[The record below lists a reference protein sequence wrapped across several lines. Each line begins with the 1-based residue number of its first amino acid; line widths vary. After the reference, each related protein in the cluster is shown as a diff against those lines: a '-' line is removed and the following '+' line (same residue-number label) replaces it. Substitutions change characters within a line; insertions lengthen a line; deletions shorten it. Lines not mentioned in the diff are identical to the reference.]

1 MTRAIR
7 TAVFIDFDNVWIG
20 LQKIHPRAAEQF
32 AAQPREWLA
41 WIERGMPGEEPGGE
55 VVPRSVLVRRC
66 YLNPK
71 VFHRYRADFTQA
83 AFTAVDCPPLTHR
96 GKTGADVHMVIDILD
111 VLNLYPHVEE
121 FILFSADAD
130 FTPVLQR
137 LRAHDKRTVVL
148 TVGSA
153 SAAYTSASDRVLTEE
168 QFIEHA
174 LGLDASEAP
183 PPPVRE
189 GADPAVL
196 ERMAAE
202 VLLEVQKSGPVPAE
216 LMPRILRRFP
226 EFTPE
231 SNWLGYFGLRAL
243 TRAIVAMNPALSM
256 TEGDQWRVEV
266 RAGAAV
272 PPSVGPIDEARIAAW
287 LSELV
292 AKAPRPLPLAAVAQS
307 AGIHFGADLAQS
319 DWLGAG
325 SFKKL
330 LDRFD
335 NPGFEV
341 RTGPN
346 SPGYLVDPSRH
357 HEEQFPELGG
367 ASTHLASLPAQEL
380 ELLKRIHSHTNVP
393 LLSGEE
399 YQRLFACLARELA
412 ERPYDLSATSKAIRD
427 RLAAEDAPIPRQAI
441 TFVLK
446 GIGYSGHSLAA
457 GDTPERLALAF
468 RRNLLEM
475 LDSDIELGAS
485 GRELIDRWLGIRRAP
500 GAAEAGK

>member
-1 MTRAIR
+1 MTRAIK
-7 TAVFIDFDNVWIG
+7 TAIFIDFDNVWIG
-20 LQKIHPRAAEQF
+20 LQKLHPRAAEQF
-32 AAQPREWLA
+32 AAQPREWLS
-41 WIERGMPGEEPGGE
+41 WVERGMPGEELPSDRE
-55 VVPRSVLVRRC
+55 PRSVLVRRC

-83 AFTAVDCPPLTHR
+83 AFTVVDCPPLTHR

-111 VLNLYPHVEE
+111 VLTHYPHVEE
-121 FILFSADAD
+121 FVLFSADAD

-174 LGLDASEAP
+174 LGLDASEPA

-189 GADPAVL
+189 GADLLVL
-196 ERMAAE
+196 ERMGAE
-202 VLLEVQKSGPVPAE
+202 VQLEVQKSGPVPAE

-231 SNWLGYFGLRAL
+231 SNWMGHYGLRAL
-243 TRAIVAMNPALSM
+243 TRAIVATNPLLSM
-256 TEGDQWRVEV
+256 TEGDQWRVEM
-266 RAGAAV
+266 RASATPSAAPAPLTEELMV
-272 PPSVGPIDEARIAAW
+272 AW
-287 LSELV
+287 LSEQV
-292 AKAPRPLPLAAVAQS
+292 SKAPRPMPLAAVAQN
-307 AGIHFGADLAQS
+307 ACNHFGNQLVQS

-330 LDRFD
+330 LDRYD
-335 NPGFEV
+335 QADFEV

-346 SPGYLVDPSRH
+346 SPGYLVDPRRH
-357 HEEQFPELGG
+357 HGDQFPELGG
-367 ASTHLASLPAQEL
+367 ASSQLASLPPQDL

-393 LLSGEE
+393 LLSSEE
-399 YQRLFACLARELA
+399 YQRLFAGLSAELA
-412 ERPYDLSATSKAIRD
+412 LRPYDLSATSKAIRD
-427 RLAAEDAPIPRQAI
+427 RLAAEDVPIPRQAI

-446 GIGYSGHSLAA
+446 GIGYSGHRLAA
-457 GDTPERLALAF
+457 GDTPGNLALAF
-468 RRNLLEM
+468 RRNVLEM
-475 LDSDIELGAS
+475 LDGDLELGNS
-485 GRELIDRWLGIRRAP
+485 GRELIDRWLGVKATVSS
-500 GAAEAGK
+500 